1 MYKLNKAK
9 GNTMNKQ
16 YRITVINE
24 LNGATVQSLTN
35 HLEQRID
42 RLEFNV
48 KSINGKGSAVFKR
61 FEGFIGAQASDIK
74 FEVKAI

>member
-16 YRITVINE
+16 YLITVINE

-35 HLEQRID
+35 HLEQRIK
-42 RLEFNV
+42 RLKFNV
-48 KSINGKGSAVFKR
+48 ESINGKGTAVFKR
-61 FEGFIGAQASDIK
+61 FEGFIGAQVSDIK
-74 FEVKAI
+74 FVIKEI